1 MASPEDKDLPS
12 LAALKQHIA
21 ERKRLAAPDAARAQA
36 KDLMRAKYAGV
47 DFIVNVGTGGG
58 LGYVLD
64 MELGTKPW
72 LLFVGLMLGMLSG
85 FLTLLRQS
93 EKESQKAIEEQQQKK
108 DATSPK

>member
-1 MASPEDKDLPS
+1 MSSPEDDLPS
-12 LAALKQHIA
+12 LAALKREIA
-21 ERKRLAAPDAARAQA
+21 ERKRLADPDAVDPEA
-36 KDLMRAKYAGV
+36 KDRVRTKYAGV

-85 FLTLLRQS
+85 FLTLLRQA
-93 EKESQKAIEEQQQKK
+93 EKESRKATEEQEQKK
-108 DATSPK
+108 DVSSSQ